1 MPSLLSLLLNPI
13 VAAQNFEY
21 KIANTLDNPLQSS
34 FGFVSETHWGWFSAY
49 RRKAIIGR
57 PLEQL
62 FVRDQTY
69 SRFEDIKGIFERNVI
84 VADANIPGVELV
96 AKKGESWTLRY
107 IRSAKGDVDMPERVE
122 ELLSLKR
129 REINGSFAE
138 GVYALSHFV
147 RLLKSSHGV
156 IRKMLFLVQT
166 LYRLALLIF
175 DWLKLANAW
184 LTFKVVLDS
193 MAQQKPIFGKA
204 TEDVNAGRNSSSWQ
218 V

>member
-1 MPSLLSLLLNPI
+1 M
-13 VAAQNFEY
+13 VA
-21 KIANTLDNPLQSS
+21 
-34 FGFVSETHWGWFSAY
+34 ET
-49 RRKAIIGR
+49 
-57 PLEQL
+57 
-62 FVRDQTY
+62 
-69 SRFEDIKGIFERNVI
+69 
-84 VADANIPGVELV
+84 NIPGVELV
-96 AKKGESWTLRY
+96 AKEGESWTLKY

-122 ELLSLKR
+122 ELLALKR
-129 REINGSFAE
+129 REINGSFAD
-138 GVYALSHFV
+138 GVYALGHFV
-147 RLLKSSHGV
+147 RLLKSSHGI

-204 TEDVNAGRNSSSWQ
+204 TKGVNAGHNLVSWQ